1 VLTVIF
7 IYDIFTTTDVVR
19 QALQRVTYY
28 DKQCNDSRE
37 WPSHLERRRETK
49 FIKSEKRTTKS

>member
-49 FIKSEKRTTKS
+49 FI